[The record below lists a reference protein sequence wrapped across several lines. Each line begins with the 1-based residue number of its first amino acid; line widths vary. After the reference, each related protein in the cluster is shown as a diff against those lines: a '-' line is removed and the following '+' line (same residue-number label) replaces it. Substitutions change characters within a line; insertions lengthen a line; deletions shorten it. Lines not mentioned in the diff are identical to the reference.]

1 MEKHVKRNPKGVIVS
16 NLPETEQYLRQKI
29 AQKKAH
35 IHNEWKRVR
44 ILEGLLEEVLKKGKR
59 R

>member
-1 MEKHVKRNPKGVIVS
+1 MGKYVKSNPNGVIVS
-16 NLPETEQYLRQKI
+16 NLPETEEYLRMKI
-29 AQKKAH
+29 AQKKTH

-44 ILEGLLEEVLKKGKR
+44 ILEGLLDEVLKKGKR